1 MERLSKK
8 LLIFAPSTLSRGC
21 DIEESYRALNRQR
34 TWKILE
40 YGREVEG
47 CSSCSCIY
55 TAFPT
60 MGIAYVNTS
69 RCELIS
75 VLAYSGIPGPSDRE
89 C

>member
-8 LLIFAPSTLSRGC
+8 SSIFAPSSLRKGWL
-21 DIEESYRALNRQR
+21 EESYDALTRQI
-34 TWKILE
+34 TWKVKE

-47 CSSCSCIY
+47 CSSCMTMYCLSPKWSGVVY
-55 TAFPT
+55 TC
-60 MGIAYVNTS
+60 

-75 VLAYSGIPGPSDRE
+75 ILAYSGIPGPSDRE